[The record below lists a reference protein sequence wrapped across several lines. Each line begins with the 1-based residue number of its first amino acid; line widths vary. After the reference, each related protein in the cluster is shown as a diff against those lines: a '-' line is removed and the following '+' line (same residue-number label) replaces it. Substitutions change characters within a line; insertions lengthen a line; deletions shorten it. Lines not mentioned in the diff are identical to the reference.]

1 MNKYKKKKEAKS
13 IPRQGKSV
21 FRKIASSLNVVGYI
35 NKNMIV
41 GMMPFMFFLTILS
54 LAYIANS
61 YYAEKTVRDIDKI
74 SKELKEL
81 RSEYISGKSDLMYSS
96 KQSNVALKAAHLGVK
111 ESLAPPR
118 KIIISQKELTI
129 NQEILER

>member
-1 MNKYKKKKEAKS
+1 
-13 IPRQGKSV
+13 
-21 FRKIASSLNVVGYI
+21 
-35 NKNMIV
+35 MIV